1 MKTLRRP
8 MFRRGGEVDGGITSG
23 MRTNFREGT
32 NREQFE
38 EIMKKYSTPA
48 VDPVAQLL
56 IQGGLRGL
64 SETGGGGTLAN
75 LARAFEPAVGQAF
88 RSMEGQRGAQRNI
101 ELEGL
106 KFDIAE
112 KERQEKIAREK
123 LFREEDKDFEKEI
136 LGLKQTGQ
144 ERIQLLKN
152 ASGGDK
158 TAVQKLADQAISLGQ
173 FENTPEGRKQA
184 FEYFTLSS
192 GDLLRSSMADRIAD
206 YAKTNFPGEDMV
218 GTAKATF
225 VLETLPELQEKGY
238 SVDILKPYVNT
249 KKEVKLKKLTPNKV
263 YFDVATQQ
271 PVFFDG
277 TGLKPIEQEVKW
289 LNLHQKAILISQMQK
304 KIQR

>member
-8 MFRRGGEVDGGITSG
+8 MFRRGGEVGGGITSG
-23 MRTNFREGT
+23 MRTNFQEGT

-38 EIMKKYSTPA
+38 AIMKKYSTPA

-64 SETGGGGTLAN
+64 SETGGGGTLGN
-75 LARAFEPAVGQAF
+75 LARAFQPAVGQAF
-88 RSMEGQRGAQRNI
+88 QSMEGQRAGQRDV

-112 KERQEKIAREK
+112 KERQEKIAREEK
-123 LFREEDKDFEKEI
+123 FREEDKAFNLKVLGIEQAGKEK
-136 LGLKQTGQ
+136 L
-144 ERIQLLKN
+144 QLLKN
-152 ASGGDK
+152 AAGGDK

-173 FENTPEGRKQA
+173 FSDTEEGRKQA

-192 GDLLRSSMADRIAD
+192 GDLLRSSMADRISD
-206 YAKTNFPGEDMV
+206 YAKTNFPGEDLV

-225 VLETLPELQEKGY
+225 VLEMLPKLQEQGY
-238 SVDILKPYVNT
+238 SVDILKPYINT

-263 YFDVATQQ
+263 YFDVATQT
-271 PVFFDG
+271 PLFFDG
-277 TGLKPIEQEVKW
+277 TGLKPIE
-289 LNLHQKAILISQMQK
+289 
-304 KIQR
+304 

>member
-8 MFRRGGEVDGGITSG
+8 MFRRGGEVGGGITSG
-23 MRTNFREGT
+23 MRSNFSAGT

-38 EIMKKYSTPA
+38 AIMKKYSTPA
-48 VDPVAQLL
+48 VDPIAQLL
-56 IQGGLRGL
+56 ISGGLRGL
-64 SETGGGGTLAN
+64 SETGGGGTLGN

-88 RSMEGQRGAQRNI
+88 QSMEGQRAAQRDV

-112 KERQEKIAREK
+112 KERQENIAREEK
-123 LFREEDKDFEKEI
+123 FREEDKAFDLKV

-144 ERIQLLKN
+144 EKLQLLKN

-158 TAVQKLADQAISLGQ
+158 TAIQKLADQAISLGQ
-173 FENTPEGRKQA
+173 FPDTEEGRKQA

-192 GDLLRSSMADRIAD
+192 GDLLRSSMADRISD
-206 YAKTNFPGEDMV
+206 YAKTNFPGEDMI

-225 VLETLPELQEKGY
+225 VLEMLPKLQEQGY
-238 SVDILKPYVNT
+238 SVDILKPYINT

-271 PVFFDG
+271 PLFFDG
-277 TGLKPIEQEVKW
+277 TGLKPIE
-289 LNLHQKAILISQMQK
+289 
-304 KIQR
+304 

>member
-1 MKTLRRP
+1 
-8 MFRRGGEVDGGITSG
+8 MFRRGGEVGGGITSG
-23 MRTNFREGT
+23 MRSNFSAGT

-38 EIMKKYSTPA
+38 AIMKKYSTPA
-48 VDPVAQLL
+48 VDPIAQLL
-56 IQGGLRGL
+56 ISGGLRGL
-64 SETGGGGTLAN
+64 SETGGGGTLGN

-88 RSMEGQRGAQRNI
+88 QSMEGQRAAQRDV

-112 KERQEKIAREK
+112 KERQENIAREEK
-123 LFREEDKDFEKEI
+123 FREEDKAFDLKV

-144 ERIQLLKN
+144 EKLQLLKN

-158 TAVQKLADQAISLGQ
+158 TAIQKLADQAISLGQ
-173 FENTPEGRKQA
+173 FPDTEEGRKQA

-192 GDLLRSSMADRIAD
+192 GDLLRSSMADRISD

-225 VLETLPELQEKGY
+225 VLEMLPKLQEQGY
-238 SVDILKPYVNT
+238 SVDILKPYINT

-271 PVFFDG
+271 PLFFDG
-277 TGLKPIEQEVKW
+277 TGLKPIE
-289 LNLHQKAILISQMQK
+289 
-304 KIQR
+304 

>member
-8 MFRRGGEVDGGITSG
+8 MFRRGGEVGGGITSG
-23 MRTNFREGT
+23 MRTNFQEGT

-56 IQGGLRGL
+56 ISGGLRGL

-88 RSMEGQRGAQRNI
+88 KSMEGQRGAQRDI

-112 KERQEKIAREK
+112 RERQEAIERENIQ
-123 LFREEDKDFEKEI
+123 REEDKAFNLKVLGIEQAGKEK
-136 LGLKQTGQ
+136 
-144 ERIQLLKN
+144 IQLLKN
-152 ASGGDK
+152 AAGGDK
-158 TAVQKLADQAISLGQ
+158 TAVQKLANQAISLGQ
-173 FENTPEGRKQA
+173 FPDTEEGRKQA

-192 GDLLRSSMADRIAD
+192 GDLLRSSMADRISD
-206 YAKTNFPGEDMV
+206 YAKTNFPGEDLV

-225 VLETLPELQEKGY
+225 VLEMLPKLQEQGY
-238 SVDILKPYVNT
+238 SVDILKPYINT

-263 YFDVATQQ
+263 YFDVATQK

-277 TGLKPIEQEVKW
+277 TGLKPIE
-289 LNLHQKAILISQMQK
+289 
-304 KIQR
+304 

>member
-8 MFRRGGEVDGGITSG
+8 MFRRGGEVGGGITSG
-23 MRTNFREGT
+23 MRSNFSEGT

-38 EIMKKYSTPA
+38 AIMKKYSTPA
-48 VDPVAQLL
+48 VDPIAQLL
-56 IQGGLRGL
+56 ISGGLRGL
-64 SETGGGGTLAN
+64 SETGGGGTLGN

-88 RSMEGQRGAQRNI
+88 SSMEGQRAAQRDV

-112 KERQEKIAREK
+112 QERKENIEREK
-123 LFREEDKDFEKEI
+123 KFREEDKAFDLKV

-144 ERIQLLKN
+144 ERLQLLKN

-173 FENTPEGRKQA
+173 FPDTEEGRKQA

-192 GDLLRSSMADRIAD
+192 GDLLRSSMADRISD
-206 YAKTNFPGEDMV
+206 YAKTNFPGEDLV

-225 VLETLPELQEKGY
+225 VLEMLPKLQEQGY
-238 SVDILKPYVNT
+238 SVDILKPYINT

-263 YFDVATQQ
+263 YFDVATQT
-271 PVFFDG
+271 PLFFDG
-277 TGLKPIEQEVKW
+277 TGLKPIE
-289 LNLHQKAILISQMQK
+289 
-304 KIQR
+304 

>member
-8 MFRRGGEVDGGITSG
+8 MFRRGGEVGGGITSG
-23 MRTNFREGT
+23 MRSNFSEGT

-38 EIMKKYSTPA
+38 AIMKKYSTPA
-48 VDPVAQLL
+48 VDPIAQLL
-56 IQGGLRGL
+56 ISGGLRGL
-64 SETGGGGTLAN
+64 SETGGGGTIGN

-88 RSMEGQRGAQRNI
+88 QSMEGQRAAQRDV

-112 KERQEKIAREK
+112 KERQENIAREEK
-123 LFREEDKDFEKEI
+123 YRKEDKATQLEI
-136 LGLKQTGQ
+136 LGLKQTGA
-144 ERIQLLKN
+144 EKLQLLKN
-152 ASGGDK
+152 AQGGDK
-158 TAVQKLADQAISLGQ
+158 TAIQKLADQAIKLGQ
-173 FENTPEGRKQA
+173 FPDTEEGRKQA

-225 VLETLPELQEKGY
+225 VLEMLPKLQEQGY
-238 SVDILKPYVNT
+238 SVDILKPYINT
-249 KKEVKLKKLTPNKV
+249 KKEIKLKKLTPNKV
-263 YFDVATQQ
+263 YFDVATQK

-277 TGLKPIEQEVKW
+277 TGLKPIE
-289 LNLHQKAILISQMQK
+289 
-304 KIQR
+304 

>member
-1 MKTLRRP
+1 
-8 MFRRGGEVDGGITSG
+8 MFRRGGEVGGGITSG
-23 MRTNFREGT
+23 MRSNFSNGT

-56 IQGGLRGL
+56 ISGGLRGL

-88 RSMEGQRGAQRNI
+88 KSMEGQRGAQRDI

-112 KERQEKIAREK
+112 RERKEAIEREK
-123 LFREEDKDFEKEI
+123 TQREEDKAFNLKV
-136 LGLKQTGQ
+136 LGIEQTGK
-144 ERIQLLKN
+144 EKIQLLKN
-152 ASGGDK
+152 AAGGDK
-158 TAVQKLADQAISLGQ
+158 LAAQKLADQAISLGQ
-173 FENTPEGRKQA
+173 FPDTEEGRKQA
-184 FEYFTLSS
+184 FEFFTLSA

-206 YAKTNFPGEDMV
+206 YAKSNFPGEDMV

-238 SVDILKPYVNT
+238 SVDILKPYINT

-271 PVFFDG
+271 PLFFDG
-277 TGLKPIEQEVKW
+277 TGLKPIE
-289 LNLHQKAILISQMQK
+289 
-304 KIQR
+304 

>member
-1 MKTLRRP
+1 
-8 MFRRGGEVDGGITSG
+8 MFRRGGEVGGGITSG
-23 MRTNFREGT
+23 LRSNFSEGT

-38 EIMKKYSTPA
+38 AIMKKYSTPA

-64 SETGGGGTLAN
+64 SETRGGNTLAN
-75 LARAFEPAVGQAF
+75 LAMAFEPAVGQAF
-88 RSMEGQRGAQRNI
+88 KSMEGQRAAQRDV

-112 KERQEKIAREK
+112 KERQENIEREK
-123 LFREEDKDFEKEI
+123 QFRKEDFAQEKEL
-136 LGLKQTGQ
+136 LGIKQQGAFDL
-144 ERIQLLKN
+144 QLLKN
-152 ASGGDK
+152 AQGGDK
-158 TAVQKLADQAISLGQ
+158 TAIQKLADQAIRLGQ
-173 FENTPEGRKQA
+173 FPDTEEGRKQA

-192 GDLLRSSMADRIAD
+192 GDLLRSSMADRISD
-206 YAKTNFPGEDMV
+206 YAKTNFPGEDLV

-225 VLETLPELQEKGY
+225 VLEILPKLQEQGY
-238 SVDILKPYVNT
+238 SVDILKPYINT

-277 TGLKPIEQEVKW
+277 TGLKPIE
-289 LNLHQKAILISQMQK
+289 
-304 KIQR
+304 

>member
-8 MFRRGGEVDGGITSG
+8 MFRRGGEVGGGITSG
-23 MRTNFREGT
+23 MRSNFQDGSYRE
-32 NREQFE
+32 RFDK
-38 EIMKKYSTPA
+38 IMQDYAAPA
-48 VDPVAQLL
+48 VDPIGQLL

-88 RSMEGQRGAQRNI
+88 QTMGSQRAAEKQAALTGLEMDI
-101 ELEGL
+101 EEERRTE
-106 KFDIAE
+106 DIARQAQQ
-112 KERQEKIAREK
+112 RQEDKSFELKLLGEKQIGQEK
-123 LFREEDKDFEKEI
+123 L
-136 LGLKQTGQ
+136 
-144 ERIQLLKN
+144 QLLKN
-152 ASGGDK
+152 AAGGDK
-158 TAVQKLADQAISLGQ
+158 TAVQKLVDQAINLGQ

-192 GDLLRSSMADRIAD
+192 GDLLRSSMADRVAD

-249 KKEVKLKKLTPNKV
+249 KKEIKLKKLTPNKV
-263 YFDVATQQ
+263 YFDVATQT
-271 PVFFDG
+271 PLFFDG
-277 TGLKPIEQEVKW
+277 TGLKPIE
-289 LNLHQKAILISQMQK
+289 
-304 KIQR
+304 

>member
-1 MKTLRRP
+1 MKTLKRP
-8 MFRRGGEVDGGITSG
+8 MFRRGGEVGGGITSG
-23 MRTNFREGT
+23 MRTNFQEGS

-64 SETGGGGTLAN
+64 SETGAGSTLGN

-88 RSMEGQRGAQRNI
+88 RSMEGQRAAQRDV

-112 KERQEKIAREK
+112 KERQEAIAREEK
-123 LFREEDKDFEKEI
+123 QREEDKAFNLKV
-136 LGLKQTGQ
+136 LGLEQTGR
-144 ERIQLLKN
+144 EKLQLLKN
-152 ASGGDK
+152 AAGGDK
-158 TAVQKLADQAISLGQ
+158 SATQQLADQAVKLGQ
-173 FENTPEGRKQA
+173 FPDTEEGRRQA

-192 GDLLRSSMADRIAD
+192 GDLLRSSIEDRIAD
-206 YAKTNFPGEDMV
+206 YAKANFPGEDMI

-225 VLETLPELQEKGY
+225 VIETLPELQKQGY
-238 SVDILKPYVNT
+238 SVDILKPYINT

-263 YFDVATQQ
+263 YFDIATQQ

-277 TGLKPIEQEVKW
+277 TGLKPIE
-289 LNLHQKAILISQMQK
+289 
-304 KIQR
+304 

>member
-8 MFRRGGEVDGGITSG
+8 MFRRGGEVGGGITSG
-23 MRTNFREGT
+23 MRSNFSNGT

-56 IQGGLRGL
+56 ISGGLRGL

-88 RSMEGQRGAQRNI
+88 KSMEGQRGAQRDI

-112 KERQEKIAREK
+112 RERKEAIEREK
-123 LFREEDKDFEKEI
+123 TQREEDKAFNLKVLGIEQAGKEK
-136 LGLKQTGQ
+136 L
-144 ERIQLLKN
+144 QLLKN
-152 ASGGDK
+152 AAGGDK
-158 TAVQKLADQAISLGQ
+158 TAVQKLAEQAINLGQ
-173 FENTPEGRKQA
+173 FPDTEEGRKQA

-192 GDLLRSSMADRIAD
+192 GDLLRSSMADRISD

-225 VLETLPELQEKGY
+225 VLEMLPKLQEQGY
-238 SVDILKPYVNT
+238 SVDILKPYINT

-271 PVFFDG
+271 PLFFDG
-277 TGLKPIEQEVKW
+277 TGLKPIE
-289 LNLHQKAILISQMQK
+289 
-304 KIQR
+304 

>member
-1 MKTLRRP
+1 
-8 MFRRGGEVDGGITSG
+8 MFRRGGEVGGGITSG
-23 MRTNFREGT
+23 MRSNFSEGT

-38 EIMKKYSTPA
+38 AIMKKYSTPA
-48 VDPVAQLL
+48 VDPIAQLL
-56 IQGGLRGL
+56 ISGGLRGL
-64 SETGGGGTLAN
+64 SETGGGGTLGN

-88 RSMEGQRGAQRNI
+88 QSMEGQRAAQRDV

-112 KERQEKIAREK
+112 KERQEAIEREK
-123 LFREEDKDFEKEI
+123 TQRAEDKAFERELI
-136 LGLKQTGQ
+136 GLKQTGQ

-173 FENTPEGRKQA
+173 FPDTEEGRKQA

-206 YAKTNFPGEDMV
+206 YAKTNFAGEDMV

-225 VLETLPELQEKGY
+225 VLEMLPKLQEQGY
-238 SVDILKPYVNT
+238 SVDILKPYINT
-249 KKEVKLKKLTPNKV
+249 KKEIKLKKLTPNKV
-263 YFDVATQQ
+263 YFDVATQK

-277 TGLKPIEQEVKW
+277 TGLKPIE
-289 LNLHQKAILISQMQK
+289 
-304 KIQR
+304 

>member
-8 MFRRGGEVDGGITSG
+8 MFRRGGEVSGGITSG
-23 MRTNFREGT
+23 MRSNFANGS

-48 VDPVAQLL
+48 VDPIAQLL

-64 SETGGGGTLAN
+64 SQTGGGGTLGN
-75 LARAFEPAVGQAF
+75 LAMAFEPAVGQAF
-88 RSMEGQRGAQRNI
+88 KSMEGRRGAQRDI

-106 KFDIAE
+106 KFDMAE
-112 KERQEKIAREK
+112 KERQEKIAREER
-123 LFREEDKDFEKEI
+123 FREEDKDFNLKV
-136 LGLKQTGQ
+136 LGIEQTGK
-144 ERIQLLKN
+144 EKLQLLKN
-152 ASGGDK
+152 AAGGDK

-173 FENTPEGRKQA
+173 FPDTDEGKKQA

-206 YAKTNFPGEDMV
+206 YAKANFPGEDMV

-225 VLETLPELQEKGY
+225 VLEMLPQLQEKGY
-238 SVDILKPYVNT
+238 SVDILKPYINT

-263 YFDVATQQ
+263 YFDVATQK
-271 PVFFDG
+271 PLFFDG
-277 TGLKPIEQEVKW
+277 TGLKPIE
-289 LNLHQKAILISQMQK
+289 
-304 KIQR
+304 

>member
-8 MFRRGGEVDGGITSG
+8 MFRRGGDVGGGITSG
-23 MRTNFREGT
+23 MRTNFQEGT

-38 EIMKKYSTPA
+38 AIMKKYSTPA

-64 SETGGGGTLAN
+64 SETGGGGTLGN
-75 LARAFEPAVGQAF
+75 LARAFQPAVGQAF
-88 RSMEGQRGAQRNI
+88 QSMEGQRAAKRDV

-112 KERQEKIAREK
+112 KERQEKIAREEK
-123 LFREEDKDFEKEI
+123 FREEDKAFNLKVLGIEQAGKEK
-136 LGLKQTGQ
+136 L
-144 ERIQLLKN
+144 QLLKN
-152 ASGGDK
+152 AAGGDK

-173 FENTPEGRKQA
+173 FSDTEEGRKQA

-192 GDLLRSSMADRIAD
+192 GDLLRSSMADRISD
-206 YAKTNFPGEDMV
+206 YAKTNFPGEDLV

-225 VLETLPELQEKGY
+225 VLEMLPKLQEQGY
-238 SVDILKPYVNT
+238 SVDILKPYINT

-263 YFDVATQQ
+263 YFDVATQT
-271 PVFFDG
+271 PLFFDG
-277 TGLKPIEQEVKW
+277 TGLKPIE
-289 LNLHQKAILISQMQK
+289 
-304 KIQR
+304 

>member
-8 MFRRGGEVDGGITSG
+8 MFRRGGEVGGGITSG
-23 MRTNFREGT
+23 MRSNFQNGT
-32 NREQFE
+32 YRQQFD

-48 VDPVAQLL
+48 VDPIAQLL
-56 IQGGLRGL
+56 ISGGLRGL
-64 SETGGGGTLAN
+64 SETGGGGTLGN

-88 RSMEGQRGAQRNI
+88 QSMEGQRAAQRDV

-112 KERQEKIAREK
+112 KERQENIAREEK
-123 LFREEDKDFEKEI
+123 FREEDKAFDLKV

-144 ERIQLLKN
+144 EKLQLLKN

-158 TAVQKLADQAISLGQ
+158 TAVQKLADQAIKLGQ
-173 FENTPEGRKQA
+173 FPDTEEGRKQA

-192 GDLLRSSMADRIAD
+192 GDLLRSSMADRISD

-225 VLETLPELQEKGY
+225 VLEMLPKLQEQGY
-238 SVDILKPYVNT
+238 SVDILKPYINT

-271 PVFFDG
+271 PLFFDG
-277 TGLKPIEQEVKW
+277 TGLKPIE
-289 LNLHQKAILISQMQK
+289 
-304 KIQR
+304 

>member
-8 MFRRGGEVDGGITSG
+8 MFRRGGEVGGGITSG
-23 MRTNFREGT
+23 MRSNFSAGT

-38 EIMKKYSTPA
+38 AIMKKYSTPA
-48 VDPVAQLL
+48 VDPIAQLL
-56 IQGGLRGL
+56 ISGGLRGL
-64 SETGGGGTLAN
+64 SETGGGGTLGN

-88 RSMEGQRGAQRNI
+88 QSMEGQRAAQRDV

-112 KERQEKIAREK
+112 KERQENIAREEK
-123 LFREEDKDFEKEI
+123 FREEDKAFDLKV

-144 ERIQLLKN
+144 EKLQLLKN

-158 TAVQKLADQAISLGQ
+158 TAIQKLADQAISLGQ
-173 FENTPEGRKQA
+173 FPDTEEGRKQA

-192 GDLLRSSMADRIAD
+192 GDLLRSSMADRISD
-206 YAKTNFPGEDMV
+206 YAKTNFPGEDLV

-225 VLETLPELQEKGY
+225 VLEMLPKLQEQGY
-238 SVDILKPYVNT
+238 SVDILKPYINT

-271 PVFFDG
+271 PLFFDG
-277 TGLKPIEQEVKW
+277 TGLKPIE
-289 LNLHQKAILISQMQK
+289 
-304 KIQR
+304 

>member
-8 MFRRGGEVDGGITSG
+8 MFRRGGEVGGGITSG

-112 KERQEKIAREK
+112 KERQEKIAREEK
-123 LFREEDKDFEKEI
+123 FREEDKAFNLKVLGIEQAGKEK
-136 LGLKQTGQ
+136 L
-144 ERIQLLKN
+144 QLLKN
-152 ASGGDK
+152 AAGGDK

-173 FENTPEGRKQA
+173 FSDTEEGRKQA

-192 GDLLRSSMADRIAD
+192 GDLLRSSMADRISD
-206 YAKTNFPGEDMV
+206 YAKTNFPGEDLV

-225 VLETLPELQEKGY
+225 VLEMLPKLQEQGY
-238 SVDILKPYVNT
+238 SVDILKPYINT

-277 TGLKPIEQEVKW
+277 TGLKPIE
-289 LNLHQKAILISQMQK
+289 
-304 KIQR
+304 